1 MLVQP
6 SLATPTTSDDVL
18 AKGCYNLIGSDL
30 LADME
35 FVVYEDCQD
44 VGGATPNS
52 GSEGLVGVATSR
64 SEDGE
69 GVVIKA
75 HRVIVASRCEWMK
88 RALMS
93 GMREAI
99 DR

>member
-1 MLVQP
+1 M
-6 SLATPTTSDDVL
+6 PTASDDIL
-18 AKGCYNLIGSDL
+18 AKGCYKLIGSDV

-35 FVVYEDCQD
+35 FIVYEDCPD
-44 VGGATPNS
+44 DGAAPS
-52 GSEGLVGVATSR
+52 SEGLVGVATSR
-64 SEDGE
+64 SEDGG